1 MKLRSDI
8 TDMLLAGDSM
18 AKVQRTLGV
27 GYSIVS
33 AHRQALRL
41 PLHPP
46 AVKAESVE
54 ATFARRTRA
63 TNDGHLIWTGVDL
76 TINTIEGA
84 NLSAGRYAFQQQYGR
99 PPVGRVLPGCGVQ
112 RCVHPSH
119 VEDQPMRE
127 ALATQLNL
135 IFGSAA

>member
-8 TDMLLAGDSM
+8 ADMLLAGDSM

-63 TNDGHLIWTGVDL
+63 TDDGHLIWTGVDL

-84 NLSAGRYAFQQQYGR
+84 NLSAFQQQYGR
-99 PPVGRVLPGCGVQ
+99 PPVGRVLPGCGVP
-112 RCVHPSH
+112 RCVHPAH

-127 ALATQLNL
+127 ELATQLNL

>member
-8 TDMLLAGDSM
+8 ADMLLAGDSM

-27 GYSIVS
+27 GYEIVS
-33 AHRQALRL
+33 THRRALRL

-63 TNDGHLIWTGVDL
+63 TDDGHLIWTGADL
-76 TINTIEGA
+76 TINTAEGA
-84 NLSAGRYAFQQQYGR
+84 SLSAGRYAFQQQYGR
-99 PPVGRVLPGCGVQ
+99 RPVGHVLPGCGVP
-112 RCVHPSH
+112 RCVRPSH
-119 VEDQPMRE
+119 VEDRPMRE
-127 ALATQLNL
+127 ALATQLAS